1 MVVDLQMGPDGRLYY
16 VNFDNGKIYAVEYF
30 PANQPPT
37 AVISASATN
46 GLTPLVVH
54 LDGSGSSDPED
65 GANLLYAW
73 DLDGDG
79 EFDDS
84 SLAQPNPSPVFNQ
97 AGVHVVGLRVQDP
110 NGARDF
116 ADVLI
121 TAGNTPP
128 VAQITSPSSSL
139 EWIVGEPLELVGEAI
154 DPQDGLLP
162 ASRLKWKVL
171 LHHCHEVGNCHTHE
185 ITTVEGMA
193 HFQFPAPDHSYP
205 SWLEFRLTAEDLA
218 PVDWLDPAWK
228 KRRKL
233 TFDNSGQSQTLTG
246 FPVLVVL
253 DPSRIDYGVTQP
265 GGADLRFADAAG
277 TPLPFEIES
286 WNPGGVSTIW
296 VKVPLISAGAADD
309 YICMYYDNPAA
320 GPSPLPASDVW
331 SNGYGAVWHLGPNL
345 VDSTANANDGS
356 DHGTSDASGQIDR
369 ARLFGT
375 RDWIDMGSGSSLQ
388 IAGQLTL
395 EAWLKIADG
404 DTPGPQRLLSN
415 KVDPDGGRR
424 VPARVRRRIEPR
436 EKLRRR
442 HQLHLRFRRRPRHN
456 ELALPGDRR
465 ETGQPVACTSTVW
478 IERPTRRSTRSQPSS
493 ESLHVGSD
501 SDADDYKGSL
511 DELRVSNVQRSP
523 SWIAAQNLAMRDAFI
538 AYGAQET
545 PATLTHTTTL
555 ALYPKTVDVEISS
568 EPSGLRFAFGEDAEA
583 TPFTRTVIVGSTTS
597 ISALTPQSLGGVV
610 YKFGSFSD
618 GGAAAHDL
626 IAGHDPISLLA
637 SFGPAPACG
646 DGLDNDADTRTD
658 LLDPGCENDSDDSE
672 QNLAVACDDGLDN
685 DGDMLIDLL
694 DPDCA
699 DPLDG
704 DEQTPLPACD
714 DAIDN
719 DGDGL
724 ADAADPGCVSATDP
738 SENSPELVCDDGV
751 DEDADGRI
759 DYPADAGCADP
770 LDDSERDLALVCD
783 DGIDNDG
790 DGLADAADPGCAEP
804 ADASEQSTALACD
817 DGADNDGDQ
826 LVDGLDPG
834 CASPADPSENAA
846 AVACDDGADDDGD
859 GLVDAADPG
868 CSSASDPSEK
878 SSALVCDDGVDE
890 DGDGQIDYPA
900 DAGCASPVDDSEQ
913 NTASACDDGVDNDGD
928 GLTDT
933 ADPGCDTAN
942 DTSEKST
949 LLVCDDGI
957 DNDGDA
963 QIDYPADPDCQGPS
977 GALEA
982 PPAEIP
988 VLPPLA
994 LALLAGALL
1003 AAVARSGRG

>member
-171 LHHCHEVGNCHTHE
+171 LHHCHEVGHCHTHE

-233 TFDNSGQSQTLTG
+233 TFDNSSQSQTLTG

-331 SNGYGAVWHLGPNL
+331 SNGYGGGLAPRCQPGRFDGERERRLGPRHQRR
-345 VDSTANANDGS
+345 VGS
-356 DHGTSDASGQIDR
+356 DRPRAALR
-369 ARLFGT
+369 PARLARHG
-375 RDWIDMGSGSSLQ
+375 
-388 IAGQLTL
+388 
-395 EAWLKIADG
+395 
-404 DTPGPQRLLSN
+404 QRLEPPDRRAAHSRSLAQDRQQRRPGRPAAALQQI
-415 KVDPDGGRR
+415 DPDGGRR
-424 VPARVRRRIEPR
+424 VPTRVRRRIEPR
-436 EKLRRR
+436 E
-442 HQLHLRFRRRPRHN
+442 
-456 ELALPGDRR
+456 
-465 ETGQPVACTSTVW
+465 
-478 IERPTRRSTRSQPSS
+478 
-493 ESLHVGSD
+493 
-501 SDADDYKGSL
+501 
-511 DELRVSNVQRSP
+511 
-523 SWIAAQNLAMRDAFI
+523 
-538 AYGAQET
+538 
-545 PATLTHTTTL
+545 
-555 ALYPKTVDVEISS
+555 
-568 EPSGLRFAFGEDAEA
+568 EA
-583 TPFTRTVIVGSTTS
+583 S
-597 ISALTPQSLGGVV
+597 
-610 YKFGSFSD
+610 
-618 GGAAAHDL
+618 AAA
-626 IAGHDPISLLA
+626 PTS
-637 SFGPAPACG
+637 S
-646 DGLDNDADTRTD
+646 
-658 LLDPGCENDSDDSE
+658 
-672 QNLAVACDDGLDN
+672 
-685 DGDMLIDLL
+685 
-694 DPDCA
+694 
-699 DPLDG
+699 
-704 DEQTPLPACD
+704 PLPA
-714 DAIDN
+714 
-719 DGDGL
+719 
-724 ADAADPGCVSATDP
+724 ST
-738 SENSPELVCDDGV
+738 STQ
-751 DEDADGRI
+751 R
-759 DYPADAGCADP
+759 AG
-770 LDDSERDLALVCD
+770 
-783 DGIDNDG
+783 
-790 DGLADAADPGCAEP
+790 
-804 ADASEQSTALACD
+804 T
-817 DGADNDGDQ
+817 
-826 LVDGLDPG
+826 
-834 CASPADPSENAA
+834 
-846 AVACDDGADDDGD
+846 
-859 GLVDAADPG
+859 
-868 CSSASDPSEK
+868 
-878 SSALVCDDGVDE
+878 
-890 DGDGQIDYPA
+890 
-900 DAGCASPVDDSEQ
+900 
-913 NTASACDDGVDNDGD
+913 T
-928 GLTDT
+928 
-933 ADPGCDTAN
+933 
-942 DTSEKST
+942 
-949 LLVCDDGI
+949 
-957 DNDGDA
+957 
-963 QIDYPADPDCQGPS
+963 
-977 GALEA
+977 
-982 PPAEIP
+982 
-988 VLPPLA
+988 
-994 LALLAGALL
+994 
-1003 AAVARSGRG
+1003 